1 MKKTSAFLIVAAIVL
16 PVAAHAAAPAAPAA
30 NQPKPLGVFKAW
42 TAATYGS
49 GNDMVCYAFATSQQA
64 KDAKTAPAMLTI
76 AERAKF
82 RDEISLSQGITYGKG
97 QTVSIKVGTASLK
110 FFTKDNMAYALKGD
124 EAVKAFLH
132 GASATASAKG
142 KDGTTVSDTFSLDG
156 FSDAYK
162 AIEKACP
169 PSSGSDKAAK
179 SGKGQS

>member
-1 MKKTSAFLIVAAIVL
+1 MKKSSAFLIAAAIVL
-16 PVAAHAAAPAAPAA
+16 PVAARAAAPAT

-49 GNDMVCYAFATSQQA
+49 GNDLVCYAFATAKQE
-64 KDAKTAPAMLTI
+64 KDAKGAPAMLTV

-82 RDEISLSQGITYGKG
+82 RDEISLSQGLTYAKDE
-97 QTVSIKVGTASLK
+97 TVTMKVGPQALK

-124 EAVKAFLH
+124 QTVKAFLH

-142 KDGTTVSDTFSLDG
+142 KSGKTVSDTFSLDG
-156 FSDAYK
+156 FSDAYS

-169 PSSGSDKAAK
+169 PPSANGKSSSSDKGK
-179 SGKGQS
+179 S